1 MFALALGLL
10 LATGA
15 TTSASASS
23 LIKDGSFE
31 KPVVPVGGG
40 QQFPTGSSIKQWRV
54 VGDPGS
60 SDIVS
65 GAYAQEGFSFPAAK
79 GRQWLDLAGF
89 PNNGATGVQQ
99 TVATV
104 PGAAY
109 VLTFSVGNIY
119 FPGGDLGT
127 TSTAN
132 VLINGSLALAATNT
146 DGMGANRLVW
156 KAFTLRF
163 TATSASTTVA
173 FINGDPTSDNTNGL
187 DRVKLVAG

>member
-1 MFALALGLL
+1 
-10 LATGA
+10 
-15 TTSASASS
+15 
-23 LIKDGSFE
+23 
-31 KPVVPVGGG
+31 
-40 QQFPTGSSIKQWRV
+40 
-54 VGDPGS
+54 
-60 SDIVS
+60 
-65 GAYAQEGFSFPAAK
+65 
-79 GRQWLDLAGF
+79 
-89 PNNGATGVQQ
+89 VQQ

-132 VLINGSLALAATNT
+132 VLINGSLALSATNT
-146 DGMGANRLVW
+146 DGMGTTRLVS

-173 FINGDPTSDNTNGL
+173 FINADPTSDNTNGL